1 MSHVRRNRKG
11 ERKKDVGISERR
23 PTRSSHHGLRFAPH
37 KRELTH
43 KQPTTGL
50 KHVSLSFWGERAL
63 PCLPSPALLL
73 TSRFNYASVPI
84 RSARGICFVVGSLME
99 RVEKEG
105 WMTYCRS
112 DRGQRWFGSRGASPR
127 AIFLE
132 DILLSGLGSG
142 WSACMES
149 RYRLFGVVR
158 WAGVRLDPRSVF
170 GDRLT
175 VQFRKDIY
183 IYMYVFIRSNFFS
196 LYLIYL
202 DYSSLVFVNLFFLL
216 LRFKFHIFLRI
227 FVNTQ

>member
-1 MSHVRRNRKG
+1 
-11 ERKKDVGISERR
+11 
-23 PTRSSHHGLRFAPH
+23 
-37 KRELTH
+37 
-43 KQPTTGL
+43 
-50 KHVSLSFWGERAL
+50 
-63 PCLPSPALLL
+63 
-73 TSRFNYASVPI
+73 
-84 RSARGICFVVGSLME
+84 ME

-112 DRGQRWFGSRGASPR
+112 DRGQRWFGSRGASPP

-175 VQFRKDIY
+175 VQFCKDIY
-183 IYMYVFIRSNFFS
+183 IYVFIRSSIFS

-202 DYSSLVFVNLFFLL
+202 DYSSLVFVNLFFLFCYVSNFTFSFVSL
-216 LRFKFHIFLRI
+216 LIRNNWYDLLTLLDARNIPAPLINQPCRVKRL
-227 FVNTQ
+227 